1 VRCSGLVVPLDAQL
15 TDRSTPARPEPPAR
29 HHPRALAD
37 SRNRSARRRPLL
49 SDEAVEPGDR
59 FGHAFMIRAD
69 YRTQILR
76 VEFGRERS
84 RADEVNVTVSWNSR
98 RHLDELTRSRIA
110 RSNLRR
116 SPSSTPRSLRCW
128 SVRSGRTLRSNAIFG
143 KTLSVL
149 GHAEFLERRQPPDL
163 WQCLPAFT
171 SLAPIQCR
179 ALCWT
184 RPMPSPHVRCAW
196 RRLRGRGG

>member
-1 VRCSGLVVPLDAQL
+1 MRCSGLVVPLDAQL

-84 RADEVNVTVSWNSR
+84 RADEVNVTVSWPLSASSCR
-98 RHLDELTRSRIA
+98 VDSVADRAQQLAAIA
-110 RSNLRR
+110 EQYTEVFKML
-116 SPSSTPRSLRCW
+116 
-128 SVRSGRTLRSNAIFG
+128 VREVGKDAEVQCDFRQNAQRTW
-143 KTLSVL
+143 T
-149 GHAEFLERRQPPDL
+149 
-163 WQCLPAFT
+163 
-171 SLAPIQCR
+171 CR
-179 ALCWT
+179 V
-184 RPMPSPHVRCAW
+184 P
-196 RRLRGRGG
+196 